1 MTSRDNPMALGPP
14 EPVQTWE
21 AQDEAQVTANLQ
33 HPLCFLFP
41 FKNQTEGGDRL
52 QSTPKSKG
60 NRAVRS
66 ASRTSWRLDKQDN
79 PFSMKKQQRL
89 GKKKNQKL
97 IMSRKQSDMRR
108 AKHLIAPESFVWR
121 LMTALLYSENC
132 RAKPDNAHPR
142 VYFCKIK
149 VC

>member
-1 MTSRDNPMALGPP
+1 MVLGPP

-21 AQDEAQVTANLQ
+21 VQEEAQVTASLQ

-41 FKNQTEGGDRL
+41 FKNQTEGGDPL
-52 QSTPKSKG
+52 QSMPKSKR
-60 NRAVRS
+60 NRAARS
-66 ASRTSWRLDKQDN
+66 VFRTSWRLDKQDN

-89 GKKKNQKL
+89 GKKNQKL
-97 IMSRKQSDMRR
+97 IMSRKQSDMRK
-108 AKHLIAPESFVWR
+108 AKHLIALESFVWR
-121 LMTALLYSENC
+121 LMAALLSSEDYC
-132 RAKPDNAHPR
+132 AKPDNDHPR